1 MPDAIAL
8 KLTQTTA
15 CVGLLMAGALF
26 GGGYFAGNHAARS
39 DCQAQIDQVNHQ
51 MMDTM
56 QKIMDLN
63 VYRMRSFHDSRQK
76 EQPRAYDSSEAP
88 YDSNDSA
95 AREKSS
101 LGRSAR
107 NEAL

>member
-15 CVGLLMAGALF
+15 CAGLLMAGALF

-39 DCQAQIDQVNHQ
+39 HCQAQIDQVSRQ

-56 QKIMDLN
+56 QKVMEWNL
-63 VYRMRSFHDSRQK
+63 YRMRSFHESRQK
-76 EQPRAYDSSEAP
+76 EQSTAYDSSDAP
-88 YDSNDSA
+88 SDSKDTA
-95 AREKSS
+95 AREESS
-101 LGRSAR
+101 LTRSAR